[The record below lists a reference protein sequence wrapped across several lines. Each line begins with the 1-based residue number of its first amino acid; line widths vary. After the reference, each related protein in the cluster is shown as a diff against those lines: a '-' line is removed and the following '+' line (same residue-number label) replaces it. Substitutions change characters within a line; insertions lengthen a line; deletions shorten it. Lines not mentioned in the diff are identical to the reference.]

1 VDGLK
6 EDSMLTGREVQSFV
20 RATALCGTF
29 GPLLTGVGS
38 ATTRSSPPSV
48 GMLSLVVVVGL
59 AFHVYAYVLNDVIDL
74 PIDRTEPRRAASPLV
89 TGRVSRAAALGV
101 ALAAA
106 IVGLALAVVFGP
118 DGSAVVLGAAYAT
131 MAVYDVWGKR
141 SAFPV
146 VTDLVQGVSWAALLW
161 WGARTVGEPT
171 AATAWLAAGCVVFI
185 LLANGIHG
193 SLRDLGNDLRCG
205 ARSMALVLG
214 ARPLLDGGVSVN
226 GRCAAY
232 AGILHVGVIVCVVA
246 AVLSEPLSSPVTLA
260 SVAVV
265 AVAATVLAR
274 AAWASAGDGWRM
286 RRLGLLHLALLLL
299 LPLVAVSRHF
309 DAATAAVVVVAVLGP
324 IAANSWLP
332 TALRTVLPARPRGV
346 S

>member
-1 VDGLK
+1 
-6 EDSMLTGREVQSFV
+6 MLTGREVQSFV

-38 ATTRSSPPSV
+38 ATTRSSPPSI
-48 GMLSLVVVVGL
+48 GALALVVAVGL

-74 PIDRTEPRRAASPLV
+74 PIDRTEPRRVASPLV
-89 TGRVSRAAALGV
+89 TGRVSRDAALVV
-101 ALAAA
+101 ALAAGL
-106 IVGLALAVVFGP
+106 VGLTLALVFGP
-118 DGSAVVLGAAYAT
+118 DGSVVVLGVACAT
-131 MAVYDVWGKR
+131 MAIYDVWGKR
-141 SAFPV
+141 SAVPV

-161 WGARTVGEPT
+161 WGALAAGEPT

-193 SLRDLGNDLRCG
+193 SLRDLGNDERCG
-205 ARSMALVLG
+205 ARSTALALG
-214 ARPLLDGGVSVN
+214 ARPLRDGGVSVN

-232 AGILHVGVIVCVVA
+232 AGLLHAGVLVCVVA
-246 AVLSEPLSSPVTLA
+246 AVVSEPRPSPVTLVG
-260 SVAVV
+260 VAVL
-265 AVAATVLAR
+265 AVVATVLAR
-274 AAWASAGDGWRM
+274 EAWVSANDGWRV

-299 LPLVAVSRHF
+299 LPLVAVSGHF
-309 DAATAAVVVVAVLGP
+309 DAATAAVVVLAVLGP

-332 TALRTVLPARPRGV
+332 TALRTVLPARSGGA